1 MQAVAPVPLL
11 VSCALAA
18 CQATAFAQGVQPVD
32 IEDPV
37 FAPNVQFSARATE
50 LDAEQRTL
58 IYGTVDAAKRR
69 YARFD
74 VCAAVVGHAGTDEG
88 SSRERVSLSEE
99 RARNVAKRIELA
111 GIPASRIYVSS
122 KGSTQSLS
130 PLTSPRAEV
139 ELFICRPPMVG
150 K

>member
-1 MQAVAPVPLL
+1 
-11 VSCALAA
+11 
-18 CQATAFAQGVQPVD
+18 
-32 IEDPV
+32 
-37 FAPNVQFSARATE
+37 
-50 LDAEQRTL
+50 
-58 IYGTVDAAKRR
+58 
-69 YARFD
+69 
-74 VCAAVVGHAGTDEG
+74 VVGHAGTDEG